1 MAWSL
6 FRAEREL
13 LTLVYTAKG
22 MYKQPVVLTSNY
34 ATEVHVKE
42 LLAKNDKGFGVQV
55 CTFNAWIQD
64 LWELFGDGRTIIN
77 APLRN
82 LIMQQI
88 LGCYLHEN
96 PQSQLHNSPGYLK
109 LLCDIASEAFWDL
122 SIQSS
127 SAKEKGIGEIG
138 LEILQGVLP
147 EYGKVL
153 EARNQIEPTEV
164 YAYLRE
170 KVFPAHKDYFTKV
183 ELIPYCLQP
192 TVAQDRLL
200 DVFKDRRII
209 IKRRVDTLQSRP
221 EELMRLQKTLYEP
234 DFDNPVQPEGF
245 VHFLLPEGR
254 YAEPSLIANY
264 LKTCT
269 SGKTAAV
276 FTAHPTEMFD
286 ELAGRLQEAGVTV
299 SLETKLS
306 YEQTSFGRAWLNL
319 LEFIAAKDTK
329 ADFSQAT
336 DFAYS
341 PFSTM
346 SIEDAQHCDT
356 LTRSWRGKTRNDVL
370 TDLAGFANDDYT
382 DIVTSA
388 IDGNYQEALDSL
400 KQFISK
406 NKGFTE
412 AFRVQNL
419 AVLED
424 TKTLHAM
431 AEITGS
437 TIQELLTCL
446 RTRSVMHR
454 VQVGGKSKGQTTA
467 GIESVVV
474 RSLNDARSLP
484 ETSVDVAL
492 VCNLTAEEFPLKE
505 DRSAKDNLLERF
517 GLKPAPHDVD
527 DMRDA
532 FAAALATARQQVVI
546 ERCTH
551 TVDADEAVPSALFE
565 ELTDCYRSD
574 PQNPEEL
581 DKRTLLPK
589 GLLPYVQTRGEDAVS
604 RDMYRVSVPPSD
616 GQEFAVQPAGCIS
629 EASRPLI
636 LLPRM
641 FNKETVLEEP
651 YLSPSAIESYL
662 ECPYLWFARRRLR
675 LDTPDAD
682 FGGLAFGN
690 FAHLVLQKFHDA
702 LIAGVCGPAGRV
714 TQKNI
719 GESISTFNRIFNEL
733 LEKEQER
740 KDKTAL
746 IILNEIDKLE
756 VENLRRKI
764 EDFIYREAHFAPEY
778 VPWKTEAGF
787 GEEDGPFE
795 YAGVFVNGK
804 IDRIDV
810 DGFGYALVID
820 YKGRVNNDYALCLEG
835 GLEDETFVL
844 PRKIQALIY
853 AQVVRKKFGLIPT
866 AALYLS
872 YGKDKGISGA
882 YNQTVFHADRD
893 LLGIRAK
900 SCGVT
905 HFEDMLDRTEELI
918 AERIQHLLAGEIPTN
933 PRDIHACRYCPVTL
947 CPGRDALQLG
957 RG

>member
-13 LTLVYTAKG
+13 LTLVYTAEG
-22 MYKQPVVLTSNY
+22 MHKQPVVLTSNY

-42 LLAKNDKGFGVQV
+42 LLAKNSKGFGVQV

-64 LWELFGDGRTIIN
+64 LWELFGDGRTIIS

-88 LGCYLHEN
+88 LGCYLREN
-96 PQSQLHNSPGYLK
+96 PQSALQNSPGYLK
-109 LLCDIASEAFWDL
+109 LLCDVASEAFWDVT
-122 SIQSS
+122 SQSS
-127 SAKEKGIGEIG
+127 SAEEKGVGEIE

-147 EYGKVL
+147 KYGKEL
-153 EARNQIEPTEV
+153 EVRKQIEPTQV

-170 KVFPAHKDYFTKV
+170 KVFPEYEDYFNKV
-183 ELIPYCLQP
+183 QLISYCLQP

-200 DVFKDRRII
+200 DALKDRRIV
-209 IKRRVDTLQSRP
+209 IKRRVDTLQSRS
-221 EELMRLQKTLYEP
+221 EELTRLQKTLYEP
-234 DFDNPVQPEGF
+234 DFENPVQPEGC
-245 VHFLLPEGR
+245 VRFLLPEGK
-254 YAEPSLIANY
+254 YAEPPLIAEY

-276 FTAHPTEMFD
+276 FTAHPAEMFD
-286 ELAGRLQEAGVTV
+286 ELAGRLQEAGITV
-299 SLETKLS
+299 SLETKLN

-319 LEFIAAKDTK
+319 LELIALKDVN
-329 ADFSQAT
+329 ADFAQAT

-356 LTRSWRGKTRNDVL
+356 LTRSWRGKTRDDVL
-370 TDLAGFANDDYT
+370 TDLAGFANDNYT

-400 KQFISK
+400 KLFITK
-406 NKGFTE
+406 NYGFTE
-412 AFRVQNL
+412 AFKAQSL
-419 AVLED
+419 TVLED
-424 TKTLHAM
+424 TKTLHAI
-431 AEITGS
+431 AERIGS
-437 TIQELLTCL
+437 TIQELVTCL
-446 RTRSVMHR
+446 RTRAVMHR
-454 VQVGGKSKGQTTA
+454 VQVGGESKRQTTA

-474 RSLNDARSLP
+474 RSLNDTRTLP
-484 ETSVDVAL
+484 ETSFDVVL

-505 DRSAKDNLLERF
+505 ELSAKDNLLERF
-517 GLKPAPHDVD
+517 GLKPASHDVD
-527 DMRDA
+527 DIRDA
-532 FAAALATARQQVVI
+532 FAAALATARNQVVI

-581 DKRTLLPK
+581 DKRTLLPQ
-589 GLLPYVQTRGEDAVS
+589 GLLLYAQTRGEDTVS
-604 RDMYRVSVPPSD
+604 QDAYRVSVPPGD
-616 GQEFAVQPAGCIS
+616 GQEFVVQPAGCIS

-641 FNKETVLEEP
+641 FNKEIVSEEP
-651 YLSPSAIESYL
+651 FLSPSALESYL

-719 GESISTFNRIFNEL
+719 GDSIGIFNHIFKEL

-746 IILNEIDKLE
+746 IILNELDKLE
-756 VENLRRKI
+756 VENLRRKM

-787 GEEDGPFE
+787 GEEGESFE

-810 DGFGYALVID
+810 DGFGHALVID
-820 YKGRVNNDYALCLEG
+820 YKGRVNNDYALYLDG
-835 GLEDETFVL
+835 GSEDETFVL

-853 AQVVRKKFGLIPT
+853 AQVVRKKFGLTPT

-882 YNQTVFHADRD
+882 YSQTVFHADRD

-900 SCGVT
+900 RCGVT